1 MLSSEMLR
9 ISHCADS
16 NEHEQPQPLNH
27 NEPRQDETSAVEISD
42 VRKSRCIGK
51 MEVPVQRGIDP
62 SSHRSKLEAADNTRD
77 REGVCGQKAVRCSDS
92 LKRAGLLPRSIG
104 RA

>member
-1 MLSSEMLR
+1 M
-9 ISHCADS
+9 
-16 NEHEQPQPLNH
+16 NNH
-27 NEPRQDETSAVEISD
+27 TPHQSEPRLDETPAVDISD

-62 SSHRSKLEAADNTRD
+62 SSHRGELEAADNTRD

-92 LKRAGLLPRSIG
+92 LKKVGRLPRSIG